1 MAVKLRLRREGAK
14 KDPHYRVVAAD
25 ARSPR
30 DGRFIEIIG
39 DYHPRKQPSLIEID
53 EERAL
58 YWLRV
63 GAQPTNQVENL
74 LRVTGIW
81 AKFRPGQQ
89 PKQERSPKSLP
100 EESPSQIGGGRVASE
115 GPAAAPEEVAAEPGT
130 PEDVTATPV
139 AETEAVRGQTEGA
152 PGEGVEQGPAAPEQ
166 SPSARGSGEGS

>member
-1 MAVKLRLRREGAK
+1 MAVRLRLRREGAK

-53 EERAL
+53 EARAL

-74 LRVTGIW
+74 LRISGIW
-81 AKFRPGQQ
+81 DKFKPGQP
-89 PKQERSPKSLP
+89 PKRERSPKPLP
-100 EESPSQIGGGRVASE
+100 EESPAQITGKGGLPGGS
-115 GPAAAPEEVAAEPGT
+115 AAAPEEVAAEPGT
-130 PEDVTATPV
+130 PEDAAAAPV
-139 AETEAVRGQTEGA
+139 AESEEVRGQTEGA
-152 PGEGVEQGPAAPEQ
+152 PGEGLEQGVTAPEQ
-166 SPSARGSGEGS
+166 SPTTGKEPS

>member
-1 MAVKLRLRREGAK
+1 MAVRLRLRREGAK

-39 DYHPRKQPSLIEID
+39 DYHPRKQPSLIEIK

-81 AKFRPGQQ
+81 DKFRPGQP
-89 PKQERSPKSLP
+89 PKRQRSPNPQP
-100 EESPSQIGGGRVASE
+100 EETPSQVTGKTPRE
-115 GPAAAPEEVAAEPGT
+115 GPAAAPEEIAAEPGK
-130 PEDVTATPV
+130 PEDAAAAPV
-139 AETEAVRGQTEGA
+139 AESEEVRGQTEGA
-152 PGEGVEQGPAAPEQ
+152 PGEGFEQGAAAPEQ
-166 SPSARGSGEGS
+166 SPTHDDS

>member
-39 DYHPRKQPSLIEID
+39 DYHPRKEPSLIEID

-63 GAQPTNQVENL
+63 GAQPTSQVENL

-81 AKFRPGQQ
+81 EKFRPGQE
-89 PKQERSPKSLP
+89 PKRARSPKPRP
-100 EESPSQIGGGRVASE
+100 EEHPSQISGR
-115 GPAAAPEEVAAEPGT
+115 GAAPGGSALAAEEVAAQPGT
-130 PEDVTATPV
+130 PEDASASPV
-139 AETEAVRGQTEGA
+139 AETEAASGQTEGG
-152 PGEGVEQGPAAPEQ
+152 PGEGVERGATAPEQ
-166 SPSARGSGEGS
+166 SPTSG

>member
-74 LRVTGIW
+74 LRVAGIW
-81 AKFRPGQQ
+81 EKFRPGQE
-89 PKQERSPKSLP
+89 PKRKRSPKSLP
-100 EESPSQIGGGRVASE
+100 EDSPSQVGGRRAAAE
-115 GPAAAPEEVAAEPGT
+115 GGAAAPEEVVAEPGT
-130 PEDVTATPV
+130 PEDVTATP
-139 AETEAVRGQTEGA
+139 AAATEAVRGQTEGA
-152 PGEGVEQGPAAPEQ
+152 PGEGVEQGAAAPEQ
-166 SPSARGSGEGS
+166 SPTASQTEEGT